1 MSRDCSFLRDLP
13 LSAGQVSFESD
24 DRAEF
29 GTDYGVVEAD
39 ASPPD
44 AVVYPESTEDVSV
57 VLAAANERGV
67 PVTPYAAGSSTEGNA
82 VPVEGGITLSM
93 ERLDAIL
100 DFRPDDMQIDVQPG
114 LVGEEM
120 EAYVASEGLFFPAFP
135 QSAAFSTVGG
145 MIANDASGIRA
156 VKYGEVREWVLE
168 LEVVKAD
175 GTVIEVG
182 TRARKTSA
190 GYNLVDLLVGSEG
203 TLGIVTRATMDLAV
217 KPARTLGGRAIFD
230 DLDDAAAAITET
242 VRAGVDVAT
251 IELIDPLTAEIAN
264 SYTNAGLPAVPM
276 VFFELR
282 GRCVDREVEVLEET
296 FERNGA
302 RRTEIS
308 DDDDEM
314 AELWR
319 ARREIGRALPE
330 YDPDRVLDV
339 VGDVTVPIGSYREMI
354 RFIGE
359 VSDEYGIPIPAFGHA
374 GDGNAHYA
382 ILVNRDDPDEVE
394 RAHEAAET
402 IVRGAIDR
410 GGTCTGEHGIG
421 VGKRGYLTRE
431 CEPEVLSTMRDLKNA
446 FDPNGILNPG
456 KIFE

>member
-1 MSRDCSFLRDLP
+1 MTHDCSFLRDLP
-13 LSAGQVSFESD
+13 LSADQVSFDSD
-24 DRAEF
+24 DRTAF
-29 GTDYGVVEAD
+29 GTDYGVVETD

-44 AVVYPESTEDVSV
+44 AVVYPESTGDVSA

-82 VPVEGGITLSM
+82 VPVRGGITLSM

-100 DFRPDDMQIDVQPG
+100 EFRPDDMQIDVQPG
-114 LVGEEM
+114 VVGEAM
-120 EAYVASEGLFFPAFP
+120 EDHVGDEGLFFPAFP

-156 VKYGEVREWVLE
+156 VKYGEVREWVRE

-190 GYNLVDLLVGSEG
+190 GYNLLDLIVGSEG
-203 TLGIVTRATMDLAV
+203 TLGVVTRATVDLAV
-217 KPARTLGGRAIFD
+217 TPARTLGGRAVFD
-230 DLDDAAAAITET
+230 DLDDAAAAITEV

-251 IELIDPLTAEIAN
+251 IELVDALTAEIAN
-264 SYTNAGLPAVPM
+264 SHTDAGLPAVPM
-276 VFFELR
+276 VFFELH
-282 GRCVDREVEVLEET
+282 GRCVDAEAAVLEEIL
-296 FERNGA
+296 ERHGA
-302 RRTEIS
+302 QRTETS
-308 DDDDEM
+308 EDDAEM
-314 AELWR
+314 ASLWR

-339 VGDVTVPIGSYREMI
+339 VGDVTVPIGSYPGMI

-382 ILVNRDDPDEVE
+382 ILVNRDDPEEVD
-394 RAHEAAET
+394 RAREAAET
-402 IVRGAIDR
+402 IIRGAIDR
-410 GGTCTGEHGIG
+410 GGTCTGEHGVG

-431 CEPEVLSTMRDLKNA
+431 YEPEVLSTMRDVKHA

>member
-1 MSRDCSFLRDLP
+1 MTHDCSFLRDLP
-13 LSAGQVSFESD
+13 LSADQVSFDSD
-24 DRAEF
+24 DRTAF
-29 GTDYGVVEAD
+29 GTDYGVVETD

-44 AVVYPESTEDVSV
+44 AVVYPESTGDVSA

-82 VPVEGGITLSM
+82 VPVRGGITLSM

-100 DFRPDDMQIDVQPG
+100 EFRPDDMQIDVQPG
-114 LVGEEM
+114 VVGEAM
-120 EAYVASEGLFFPAFP
+120 EDHVGDEGLFFPAFP

-156 VKYGEVREWVLE
+156 VKYGEVREWVRE

-190 GYNLVDLLVGSEG
+190 GYNLLDLIVGSEG
-203 TLGIVTRATMDLAV
+203 TLGVVTRATVDLAV
-217 KPARTLGGRAIFD
+217 TPARTLGGRAVFD
-230 DLDDAAAAITET
+230 DLDDAAAAITDV

-251 IELIDPLTAEIAN
+251 IELVDSLTAEIAN
-264 SYTNAGLPAVPM
+264 SYTDAGLPAVPM
-276 VFFELR
+276 VFFELH
-282 GRCVDREVEVLEET
+282 GRCVDAEAAVLEEIL
-296 FERNGA
+296 ERHGA
-302 RRTEIS
+302 QRTETS
-308 DDDDEM
+308 EDDAEM
-314 AELWR
+314 ASLWR

-339 VGDVTVPIGSYREMI
+339 VGDVTVPIGSYPGMI

-382 ILVNRDDPDEVE
+382 ILVNRDDPEEVD
-394 RAHEAAET
+394 RAREAAET
-402 IVRGAIDR
+402 IIRGAIDR
-410 GGTCTGEHGIG
+410 GGTCTGEHGVG

-431 CEPEVLSTMRDLKNA
+431 YEPEVLSTMRDVKHA

>member
-1 MSRDCSFLRDLP
+1 MPRDCSFLRDLP
-13 LSAGQVSFESD
+13 LSADQVSFATE

-57 VLAAANERGV
+57 TLAAANERGV

-82 VPVEGGITLSM
+82 VPTEGGITLSM
-93 ERLDAIL
+93 KRLDAIL
-100 DFRPDDMQIDVQPG
+100 EFRPDDMQVDVQPG
-114 LVGEEM
+114 VVGEEI
-120 EAYVASEGLFFPAFP
+120 EAHVADEGLFFPAFP

-145 MIANDASGIRA
+145 MIANDASGIRT

-190 GYNLVDLLVGSEG
+190 GYNLLDLIVGSEG
-203 TLGIVTRATMDLAV
+203 TLGVVTRATMDLAV
-217 KPARTLGGRAIFD
+217 TPERTLGGRAIFE
-230 DLDDAAAAITET
+230 DLDDAAAAITEA

-264 SYTNAGLPAVPM
+264 SYTDAGLPAVPM
-276 VFFELR
+276 VFFEFHGR
-282 GRCVDREVEVLEET
+282 GVEREAEVLSGI
-296 FERNGA
+296 FERHGA
-302 RRTEIS
+302 RRIETS
-308 DDDDEM
+308 GDDEEM
-314 AELWR
+314 ADLWR

-339 VGDVTVPIGSYREMI
+339 VGDVTVPIGSYPEMI

-382 ILVNRDDPDEVE
+382 ILVNRDDPEEVE

-410 GGTCTGEHGIG
+410 GGTCTGEHGVG
-421 VGKRGYLTRE
+421 VGKRSYLASE
-431 CEPEVLSTMRDLKNA
+431 YDPAVLSMMREVKDA

-456 KIFE
+456 KVFE

>member
-1 MSRDCSFLRDLP
+1 MSHDCSFLHGLP
-13 LSAGQVSFESD
+13 LAADQVSLASA
-24 DRAEF
+24 DRAAF

-44 AVVYPESTEDVSV
+44 AVVYPESTADVSA
-57 VLAAANERGV
+57 VLAAANDRGV

-82 VPVEGGITLSM
+82 VPVEGGITMSM
-93 ERLDAIL
+93 ERLDGIL
-100 DFRPDDMQIDVQPG
+100 AFRPDDMQIDVQPG
-114 LVGEEM
+114 VVGEDLE
-120 EAYVASEGLFFPAFP
+120 EHVADEGLFFPAFP

-175 GTVIEVG
+175 GTVIEAG
-182 TRARKTSA
+182 TEARKTSA

-203 TLGIVTRATMDLAV
+203 TLGVVTRATMDLAV

-230 DLDDAAAAITET
+230 DLDAAAAAITEA

-251 IELIDPLTAEIAN
+251 IELVDALTAKIAN
-264 SYTNAGLPAVPM
+264 SYTGAGLPAVPM
-276 VFFELR
+276 VFFELH
-282 GRCVDREVEVLEET
+282 GRCVDAEAAVLREI
-296 FERNGA
+296 FERHDA
-302 RRTEIS
+302 RRVETSE
-308 DDDDEM
+308 DDAEM
-314 AELWR
+314 AELWQ

-339 VGDVTVPIGSYREMI
+339 VGDVTVPIGAYREMI
-354 RFIGE
+354 RFIGD
-359 VSDEYGIPIPAFGHA
+359 VSDEYGLPIPEFGHA

-382 ILVNRDDPDEVE
+382 LLVNRDDPDEVE
-394 RAHEAAET
+394 RAREAAAA

-410 GGTCTGEHGIG
+410 GGTCTGEHGVG
-421 VGKRGYLTRE
+421 AGKRGYLARE
-431 CEPEVLSTMRDLKNA
+431 CEPAALSTMRDVKDA